1 MKSVTYAIVALLIRL
16 EVYHSMNLHNSD
28 YSSVDVNNHI

>member
-1 MKSVTYAIVALLIRL
+1 MKSVTYAIVTLLIRL
-16 EVYHSMNLHNSD
+16 GVYHSMNLQNSD